1 MRSRVH
7 HLVAGMMGG
16 IGLCRTEEEP
26 SEGTKELIRIMVERT
41 PDPVQPWLELAR
53 PDKGKGAR
61 KRNKANRWRGPQGA
75 LR

>member
-1 MRSRVH
+1 MRSRVPA
-7 HLVAGMMGG
+7 LVVGMMGG
-16 IGLCRTEEEP
+16 IGLCRSDEEP
-26 SEGTKELIRIMVERT
+26 SEGTKELIRLMEERT
-41 PDPVQPWLELAR
+41 PDPVQPWLELTG